1 MDNVFLYSKLSTL
14 PESMKAEV
22 GDFIDFLI
30 SKAQKEKVIKHIPK
44 PKFGSGK
51 GLFKMSSDFDEPLE
65 DFNEYTN

>member
-22 GDFIDFLI
+22 ADFIDSLI
-30 SKAQKEKVIKHIPK
+30 SKARKEKAIKQIPK

-51 GLFKMSSDFDEPLE
+51 GLFTMSNDFDEPLE
-65 DFNEYTN
+65 DFNEYMN